1 MAFQAI
7 VETFKKNQ
15 MKLKNVYK
23 DGWVDGGIWT
33 EFAQRYNAYL
43 LVAEHR
49 FYGQSWPA
57 SSRFF

>member
-1 MAFQAI
+1 
-7 VETFKKNQ
+7 
-15 MKLKNVYK
+15 MKRKNVYQ